1 MLKKPWETDSCEQVL
16 SYYSI
21 YPVPVAAALWCNIP
35 ANEVQ
40 EHLDLAEEVHRAIYR
55 HPYIPCLE
63 PRCRAIHEAI
73 QSGILPV
80 SRENGKSFDGS
91 QEHVA
96 PERRHVNRHDLKVW
110 IGKEFQSDKPSFLFD
125 EIERSSHPAI
135 SIDSYHALQADRDAL
150 KTRIE
155 NAEEWAKKTIRE
167 QSDLKKSYELLQ
179 SQLNSSSTLNPRSET
194 TYLNII
200 AGLLQLM
207 LEKSPSG
214 QPYSSFDNQ
223 SAIISALLAH
233 YGSKPGISLRT
244 LEDKF
249 AAAKR
254 SLGSN

>member
-1 MLKKPWETDSCEQVL
+1 MLKKPWENDSCEQVL

-40 EHLDLAEEVHRAIYR
+40 EHLNLAEEVHRAVYR

-73 QSGILPV
+73 ERGALPV

-91 QEHVA
+91 QQHVA
-96 PERRHVNRHDLKVW
+96 PERRHVNRHDLKAW
-110 IGKEFQSDKPSFLFD
+110 IGKEFQSDKPTFLFD

-135 SIDSYHALQADRDAL
+135 NIDSYHALQADRDAL
-150 KTRIE
+150 KARLE
-155 NAEEWAKKTIRE
+155 KAEEWAKKIIRE
-167 QSDLKKSYELLQ
+167 QNDLKKSYELLQ
-179 SQLNSSSTLNPRSET
+179 SQLNSSSSLNPRSET

-200 AGLLQLM
+200 AGLFQLM

-214 QPYSSFDNQ
+214 HSYTLFNSQ

-233 YGSKPGISLRT
+233 YEGKPGISLRT

-254 SLGSN
+254 SLGSA